1 MKPNTSVRLHLLL
14 IAVFVTR
21 YYVVAGYQN
30 GVLVLIQEQINKT
43 DIETKFYEFQ
53 QLFGVDIGKSWIDFQ
68 MGYGKFILYILL
80 NEKILPQNLLN
91 CLFVQ

>member
-43 DIETKFYEFQ
+43 DIERKFYDFQ
-53 QLFGVDIGKSWIDFQ
+53 QLFGVDIGNTWIDFQ
-68 MGYGKFILYILL
+68 MGNGELLISFHFLGPFRYIFFFYYLL
-80 NEKILPQNLLN
+80 KR
-91 CLFVQ
+91 

>member
-1 MKPNTSVRLHLLL
+1 MKPTNTSVRLHLLL

-53 QLFGVDIGKSWIDFQ
+53 QLFGVDIGKTWIDFQ
-68 MGYGKFILYILL
+68 MGNGELLISYFFFCPFFIIY
-80 NEKILPQNLLN
+80 
-91 CLFVQ
+91 

>member
-43 DIETKFYEFQ
+43 DIERKFVEFQ
-53 QLFGVDIGKSWIDFQ
+53 QLFGVDIGKTWIDFQ
-68 MGYGKFILYILL
+68 MGYGELL
-80 NEKILPQNLLN
+80 N
-91 CLFVQ
+91 F

>member
-43 DIETKFYEFQ
+43 DIERKFYDFQ
-53 QLFGVDIGKSWIDFQ
+53 QLFGVDIGKTWIDFQ
-68 MGYGKFILYILL
+68 MGNGELL
-80 NEKILPQNLLN
+80 ISFSWSFSIYYFFYYLLKR
-91 CLFVQ
+91 